1 MRSDSDKVV
10 NEPLPEPYNANRD
23 LIPDETFVLVGYYK
37 SKDQLNW
44 IKRNKLYNFRMDN
57 ARGAL
62 TLTKEAISSKF
73 LLLHTLDDQAS
84 GELWRIV
91 GNGFRV
97 TGKETLE
104 RLKYPSPSQRS
115 YLMVRIEKVE
125 DKEFDNISWN
135 FKNLSKYSNGRAS
148 AFPFTASLTELMKNK
163 V

>member
-1 MRSDSDKVV
+1 
-10 NEPLPEPYNANRD
+10 
-23 LIPDETFVLVGYYK
+23 
-37 SKDQLNW
+37 
-44 IKRNKLYNFRMDN
+44 MDN

-62 TLTKEAISSKF
+62 TLTKEAISSKY

-97 TGKETLE
+97 TRKETLE
-104 RLKYPSPSQRS
+104 RLQYPSPRQRS